1 MSTALKR
8 GVAQYRSK
16 SPEKGE
22 EKAHIADNACLQQ
35 LTAPKA

>member
-22 EKAHIADNACLQQ
+22 EKAHIADTPAYNN
-35 LTAPKA
+35 